1 MLARRRTSI
10 RRRQKVDSETSI
22 YKEQMR
28 SSTNLLAHS
37 MFFSDA
43 RVQARSPAS
52 KKKLI
57 YDQDHRGPL
66 STDTTATLMLLQAE
80 NIDLLGICTVS
91 CDMWAKQETAYALRL
106 LELMGRPEVPVYMGA
121 QEPLLNTKAEA
132 QMRYQMFGSRTL
144 GNEGY
149 LGCFAKDGGSRDVVD
164 PLPPPY
170 DRFSRIKAQPE
181 PAADF
186 IVRTIRANPHE
197 VTMYCGGPMT
207 NLALAVMLA
216 PDIVP
221 ITKEVIFMGGG
232 LHHSTSSVNVY
243 FDAEAAK
250 IAVRAPW
257 PKFTLVTTD
266 LAEQVHMQDDGKVD
280 YIVDHAHTPIADL
293 FRLYEQKPQ
302 RENPQRQSF
311 RMPDE
316 MMAAHAIDPTLF
328 GGYDEMNIDIVTHND
343 GHYGDTSFWDPD
355 WEQINAGTPSAG
367 QNNPSLKAGRVQVL
381 RDIDKKRFRELF
393 VDLMTR
399 PIKST

>member
-1 MLARRRTSI
+1 MQTS
-10 RRRQKVDSETSI
+10 S
-22 YKEQMR
+22 
-28 SSTNLLAHS
+28 NLLAHS
-37 MFFSDA
+37 AMFSAVPQTSAATDG
-43 RVQARSPAS
+43 

-66 STDTTATLMLLQAE
+66 STDTAATLMLLQAD

-106 LELMGRPEVPVYMGA
+106 LEIMGRTEIPAFLGA

-132 QMRYQMFGSRTL
+132 QMRYQMFGARSL
-144 GNEGY
+144 GDEGY
-149 LGCFAKDGGSRDVVD
+149 LGSFAKDAPGRDEIN

-170 DRFSRIKAQPE
+170 NRFAQIKAQPE

-186 IVRTIRANPHE
+186 IIRTIRANPNE

-232 LHHSTSSVNVY
+232 IHHSTSSVNVY

-250 IAVRAPW
+250 ICFRAGFS
-257 PKFTLVTTD
+257 KFTVVITD

-280 YIVDHAHTPIADL
+280 EIVQRAQSPIADL
-293 FRLYEQKPQ
+293 FREYEQKPQ
-302 RENPQRQSF
+302 RANPQRRSF

-316 MMAAHAIDPTLF
+316 MMAANAIDPSIFT
-328 GGYDEMNIDIVTHND
+328 GYDEMCVDIVTHND
-343 GHYGDTSFWDPD
+343 GHYGDTSFWDAD
-355 WEQINAGTPSAG
+355 WKNRGGELAG
-367 QNNPSLKAGRVQVL
+367 QNNPAIKAGRVQVL
-381 RDIDKKRFRELF
+381 NGINKKRFRELF
-393 VDLMTR
+393 TDLMTR
-399 PIKST
+399 PIRRSK

>member
-1 MLARRRTSI
+1 MNI
-10 RRRQKVDSETSI
+10 
-22 YKEQMR
+22 
-28 SSTNLLAHS
+28 STDLLAHS
-37 MFFSDA
+37 SRFSPA
-43 RVQARSPAS
+43 AQTTARSGGE

-66 STDTTATLMLLQAE
+66 STDTVATLMLLQAD

-106 LELMGRPEVPVYMGA
+106 LEIMGRPEVPVYMGA

-132 QMRYQMFGSRTL
+132 QLRYQMFGSRTL

-149 LGCFAKDGGSRDVVD
+149 LGCFAKNGGNPDELE

-170 DRFSRIKAQPE
+170 GRFAAIQAQAE

-186 IVRTIRANPHE
+186 IIRTIRANPHE

-207 NLALAVMLA
+207 NLALAAMLA

-232 LHHSTSSVNVY
+232 IHHSTSSVNVY

-250 IAVRAPW
+250 IGFRAGW
-257 PKFTLVTTD
+257 PKLTLVTTD
-266 LAEQVHMQDDGKVD
+266 LAEQVHMADDAKVD
-280 YIVDHAHTPIADL
+280 YIVDHAHSPIADL
-293 FRLYEQKPQ
+293 FALYEQKPQ
-302 RENPQRQSF
+302 RDNPQRQSF

-316 MMAAHAIDPTLF
+316 MMAAHAIDASIF
-328 GGYDEMNIDIVTHND
+328 GGFDEMYVDIVTHND
-343 GHYGDTSFWDPD
+343 GHYGDTSFWDGD
-355 WEQINAGTPSAG
+355 WKGIGKGTALEG
-367 QNNPSLKAGRVQVL
+367 QNNPSIKAGRVEML
-381 RDIDKKRFRELF
+381 KAIDKKRFRELF

-399 PIKST
+399 PINAAKA

>member
-1 MLARRRTSI
+1 MKNFPDI
-10 RRRQKVDSETSI
+10 
-22 YKEQMR
+22 
-28 SSTNLLAHS
+28 LAHS
-37 MFFSDA
+37 LFYEAKAKLRAQSTA
-43 RVQARSPAS
+43 SSLPATGG
-52 KKKLI
+52 KKKVI

-66 STDTTATLMLLQAE
+66 STDTAATLMLLQAD
-80 NIDLLGICTVS
+80 NIDLLGISTVT
-91 CDMWAKQETAYALRL
+91 CDMWGKQETAYALRL
-106 LELMGRPEVPVYMGA
+106 LELMGRPEIPVYMGA

-132 QMRYQMFGSRTL
+132 QMRYQMFGARSL

-149 LGCFAKDGGSRDVVD
+149 LGSFAKDAPNRDVVEA
-164 PLPPPY
+164 LPPPY
-170 DRFSRIKAQPE
+170 GKFATIKAQAE

-186 IVRTIRANPHE
+186 IIRTIRANPNE

-207 NLALAVMLA
+207 NLALAIMLA

-232 LHHSTSSVNVY
+232 IHHSTSSVNVY

-250 IAVRAPW
+250 IGFRAHW

-280 YIVDHAHTPIADL
+280 EIVARAQAPIADL

-302 RENPQRQSF
+302 RENPKRQSF

-316 MMAAHAIDPTLF
+316 MMTAHVIDPTIF
-328 GGYDEMNIDIVTHND
+328 GGYDEMYVDIVTHND
-343 GHYGDTSFWDPD
+343 GHYGDTSFWDAD
-355 WEQINAGTPSAG
+355 WNTLVKDAARGG
-367 QNNPSLKAGRVQVL
+367 QNRPSIKAGLVQL
-381 RDIDKKRFRELF
+381 LKDIDKKRFRELF

-399 PIKST
+399 PINRTKARADTASVSKGQ

>member
-1 MLARRRTSI
+1 MQIPS
-10 RRRQKVDSETSI
+10 D
-22 YKEQMR
+22 
-28 SSTNLLAHS
+28 LLAHS
-37 MFFSDA
+37 AMY
-43 RVQARSPAS
+43 SPAAQTS
-52 KKKLI
+52 SVPVAKKKLI

-66 STDTTATLMLLQAE
+66 STDTVATLMLLQAD

-106 LELMGRPEVPVYMGA
+106 LEIMGRPEIPVFMGA

-132 QMRYQMFGSRTL
+132 QMRYQMFGSRSL

-149 LGCFAKDGGSRDVVD
+149 LGCFAKDAAGRDEVT

-170 DRFSRIKAQPE
+170 NRFAQIKAQPE

-186 IVRTIRANPHE
+186 IIRTIRANPNE

-232 LHHSTSSVNVY
+232 AHHSTSSVNVY

-250 IAVRAPW
+250 IGFRAGW

-266 LAEQVHMQDDGKVD
+266 LAEQVDMQDDGKVD
-280 YIVDHAHTPIADL
+280 AIVDRAHSPIADL
-293 FRLYEQKPQ
+293 FREYEQKPQ
-302 RENPQRQSF
+302 RANPQRRSF

-316 MMAAHAIDPTLF
+316 MMAAHAIESSIFT
-328 GGYDEMNIDIVTHND
+328 GYDEMYIDIVTHND
-343 GHYGDTSFWDPD
+343 GHYGDTSFWDANWKD
-355 WEQINAGTPSAG
+355 QGGELSG
-367 QNNPSLKAGRVQVL
+367 QNIPSIKASRVQVL
-381 RDIDKKRFRELF
+381 NGIDKKRFRELF
-393 VDLMTR
+393 TDLMTR
-399 PIKST
+399 PINRSNS

>member
-1 MLARRRTSI
+1 MQASSDMLVRSAMFSPLPQT
-10 RRRQKVDSETSI
+10 
-22 YKEQMR
+22 
-28 SSTNLLAHS
+28 SSTS
-37 MFFSDA
+37 MG
-43 RVQARSPAS
+43 

-66 STDTTATLMLLQAE
+66 STDTVATLMLLQAE

-106 LELMGRPEVPVYMGA
+106 LEIMGRPEIPVYMGA

-132 QMRYQMFGSRTL
+132 QMRYQMFGSRSL
-144 GNEGY
+144 GDEGY
-149 LGCFAKDGGSRDVVD
+149 VGCFAKDAPGRDELN
-164 PLPPPY
+164 PLPPY
-170 DRFSRIKAQPE
+170 NRFAQIKAQPE

-186 IVRTIRANPHE
+186 IIRTIRANPHE

-232 LHHSTSSVNVY
+232 VHHSTSSVNVY

-250 IAVRAPW
+250 IAFRAGF

-266 LAEQVHMQDDGKVD
+266 LAEQVHMADDGKVD
-280 YIVDHAHTPIADL
+280 AIVDRAHAPIADL
-293 FRLYEQKPQ
+293 FRLYEQAPQ
-302 RENPQRQSF
+302 RANPRRQSF

-316 MMAAHAIDPTLF
+316 MMAAHVIDPSIF
-328 GGYDEMNIDIVTHND
+328 GGADDMYIDVVTHND
-343 GHYGDTSFWDPD
+343 GHYGDTSFWDGD
-355 WEQINAGTPSAG
+355 WKERNQGTPLAG
-367 QNNPSLKAGRVQVL
+367 QNCPALKAGRVEVL
-381 RDIDKKRFRELF
+381 RDLDKKRFRDLF

-399 PIKST
+399 PVSGGAQ

>member
-1 MLARRRTSI
+1 M
-10 RRRQKVDSETSI
+10 E
-22 YKEQMR
+22 
-28 SSTNLLAHS
+28 SSTDLLTHS
-37 MFFSDA
+37 MFFSVA
-43 RVQARSPAS
+43 RVQARSPVS

-80 NIDLLGICTVS
+80 NIDLLGISTVS

-132 QMRYQMFGSRTL
+132 QMRYRMFGSRAL

-170 DRFSRIKAQPE
+170 DGFSRIKAQPE

-186 IVRTIRANPHE
+186 IIRAIRANPHE

-216 PDIVP
+216 PDIAP

-250 IAVRAPW
+250 IAFRAPW

-280 YIVDHAHTPIADL
+280 YIVDHAHAPIADL

-343 GHYGDTSFWDPD
+343 GHYGDTSFWDLH
-355 WEQINAGTPSAG
+355 WEPINAGTPSAG

-399 PIKST
+399 PIRST

>member
-1 MLARRRTSI
+1 MQTS
-10 RRRQKVDSETSI
+10 S
-22 YKEQMR
+22 
-28 SSTNLLAHS
+28 NLLAHS
-37 MFFSDA
+37 AMFSA
-43 RVQARSPAS
+43 VPQTSAAAGG

-66 STDTTATLMLLQAE
+66 STDTAATVMLLQAD

-106 LELMGRPEVPVYMGA
+106 LEIMGRTEIPVFLGA

-132 QMRYQMFGSRTL
+132 QMRYQMFGARSL
-144 GNEGY
+144 GDEGY
-149 LGCFAKDGGSRDVVD
+149 LGSFAKDAPGRDEIN

-170 DRFSRIKAQPE
+170 NRFAQIKAQPE

-186 IVRTIRANPHE
+186 IIRTIRANPNE

-221 ITKEVIFMGGG
+221 ITQEVIFMGGG
-232 LHHSTSSVNVY
+232 IHHSTSSVNVY

-250 IAVRAPW
+250 ICFRAGFS
-257 PKFTLVTTD
+257 KFTVVITD

-280 YIVDHAHTPIADL
+280 EIVQRAQSPIADL
-293 FRLYEQKPQ
+293 FREYEQKPQ
-302 RENPQRQSF
+302 RANPQRRSF

-316 MMAAHAIDPTLF
+316 MMAANAIDPSIFT
-328 GGYDEMNIDIVTHND
+328 GYDEMCVDIVTHND
-343 GHYGDTSFWDPD
+343 GHYGDTSFWDAD
-355 WEQINAGTPSAG
+355 WKNRGGELAG
-367 QNNPSLKAGRVQVL
+367 QNNPAIKAGRVQVL
-381 RDIDKKRFRELF
+381 NGINKKRFRELF
-393 VDLMTR
+393 TDLMTR
-399 PIKST
+399 PIRRSK

>member
-1 MLARRRTSI
+1 MDRNRRDKMPTSS
-10 RRRQKVDSETSI
+10 D
-22 YKEQMR
+22 
-28 SSTNLLAHS
+28 LLAHS
-37 MFFSDA
+37 AML
-43 RVQARSPAS
+43 SPTPRTSSAPGS

-66 STDTTATLMLLQAE
+66 STDTVATLMLLQAD

-106 LELMGRPEVPVYMGA
+106 LEIMGRPEVPLFMGA

-132 QMRYQMFGSRTL
+132 QIRYQMFGSRSL

-149 LGCFAKDGGSRDVVD
+149 LGCFAKDAAGRDEVT

-170 DRFSRIKAQPE
+170 SRFAQIKAQPE

-186 IVRTIRANPHE
+186 IIRTIRANPNE

-232 LHHSTSSVNVY
+232 IHHSTSSVNVY

-250 IAVRAPW
+250 ISFRAGW

-280 YIVDHAHTPIADL
+280 AIVDRAHSPIVDL
-293 FRLYEQKPQ
+293 FREYEQKPQ
-302 RENPQRQSF
+302 RANPQRRSF

-316 MMAAHAIDPTLF
+316 MMAAHAIDPSIF
-328 GGYDEMNIDIVTHND
+328 SGYDEMYIDIVTHND
-343 GHYGDTSFWDPD
+343 GHYGDTSFWDAN
-355 WEQINAGTPSAG
+355 WKNEGGELSG
-367 QNNPSLKAGRVQVL
+367 QNNPSIKAGRVQVL
-381 RDIDKKRFRELF
+381 NGIDKERFRELF
-393 VDLMTR
+393 TDLMTR
-399 PIKST
+399 PINRFK

>member
-1 MLARRRTSI
+1 MQTSA
-10 RRRQKVDSETSI
+10 D
-22 YKEQMR
+22 
-28 SSTNLLAHS
+28 LLAHRTQ
-37 MFFSDA
+37 FSGA
-43 RVQARSPAS
+43 SRTAPAAS
-52 KKKLI
+52 GKKKLI

-66 STDTTATLMLLQAE
+66 STDTAATLMLLQAG
-80 NIDLLGICTVS
+80 NIDLLGICTVT

-106 LELMGRPEVPVYMGA
+106 LELMGRPEVPVFMGA

-149 LGCFAKDGGSRDVVD
+149 LGCFAKDGGSRDEVE

-170 DRFSRIKAQPE
+170 SRFAEILAQAE

-186 IVRTIRANPHE
+186 IIRTIRANPHE

-250 IAVRAPW
+250 IAFRAGFPN
-257 PKFTLVTTD
+257 FTLVTTD
-266 LAEQVHMQDDGKVD
+266 LAEQVHMADDGKVD
-280 YIVDHAHTPIADL
+280 AIVERAHEPIADL
-293 FRLYEQKPQ
+293 FRLYEQAPQ
-302 RENPQRQSF
+302 RANPNRQSF

-316 MMAAHAIDPTLF
+316 MMAAHVIDPSIF
-328 GGYDEMNIDIVTHND
+328 GGADEMYIDVVTHND
-343 GHYGDTSFWDPD
+343 GHYGDTSFWDGD
-355 WEQINAGTPSAG
+355 WKTRNEGTPLAG
-367 QNNPSLKAGRVQVL
+367 QNNPALRAGRVQVL
-381 RDIDKKRFRELF
+381 RDIDKKRFHDLF

-399 PIKST
+399 PVPGGAQ

>member
-1 MLARRRTSI
+1 MHTPH
-10 RRRQKVDSETSI
+10 TF
-22 YKEQMR
+22 
-28 SSTNLLAHS
+28 LAHS
-37 MFFSDA
+37 SMFS
-43 RVQARSPAS
+43 QEPQTTSTPSS
-52 KKKLI
+52 KKKVI

-66 STDTTATLMLLQAE
+66 STDTVATLMLLQAD

-106 LELMGRPEVPVYMGA
+106 LELMGRTEIPVFMGA

-132 QMRYQMFGSRTL
+132 QMRYQMFGSRSL

-149 LGCFAKDGGSRDVVD
+149 LGCFAKDAAGRDD
-164 PLPPPY
+164 LAPLPLPY
-170 DRFSRIKAQPE
+170 NRFAQIKAQPE

-186 IVRTIRANPHE
+186 IIRTIRANPNE

-250 IAVRAPW
+250 IGFRAGW

-280 YIVDHAHTPIADL
+280 AIVERAQSPIGDL
-293 FRLYEQKPQ
+293 FREYEQKPQ
-302 RENPQRQSF
+302 RANPQRRSF

-316 MMAAHAIDPTLF
+316 MMAAHVIDPTIF
-328 GGYDEMNIDIVTHND
+328 AGYDDMFIDIVTHND
-343 GHYGDTSFWDPD
+343 GHYGDTSFWSAD
-355 WEQINAGTPSAG
+355 WKDENGELAG
-367 QNNPSLKAGRVQVL
+367 QNGPSLKAGRVQVL
-381 RDIDKKRFRELF
+381 NGIDKKRFRELF
-393 VDLMTR
+393 TDLMTR
-399 PIKST
+399 PIIRFK

>member
-1 MLARRRTSI
+1 M
-10 RRRQKVDSETSI
+10 Q
-22 YKEQMR
+22 
-28 SSTNLLAHS
+28 SSPNLLAHS
-37 MFFSDA
+37 AMF
-43 RVQARSPAS
+43 SPVPQTSAAPGA

-66 STDTTATLMLLQAE
+66 STDTAATLMLLQAD

-106 LELMGRPEVPVYMGA
+106 LEIMGRPEIPVFTGA
-121 QEPLLNTKAEA
+121 QDPLLNTKAEA
-132 QMRYQMFGSRTL
+132 QMRYQTFGARSL
-144 GNEGY
+144 GDEGY
-149 LGCFAKDGGSRDVVD
+149 LGSFAKDAPGRDEVS

-170 DRFSRIKAQPE
+170 NRFAQIEAQPE

-186 IVRTIRANPHE
+186 IIRTIRANPGE

-232 LHHSTSSVNVY
+232 IHHSTSSVNVY

-250 IAVRAPW
+250 ICFRAGFA
-257 PKFTLVTTD
+257 KFTIVITD

-280 YIVDHAHTPIADL
+280 EIVARAQSPIADL
-293 FRLYEQKPQ
+293 FREYEQKPQ
-302 RENPQRQSF
+302 RANPQRRSF

-316 MMAAHAIDPTLF
+316 MMAAHAIDPSIF
-328 GGYDEMNIDIVTHND
+328 AGYDEMYIDIVTHND
-343 GHYGDTSFWDPD
+343 GHYGDTSFWDAD
-355 WEQINAGTPSAG
+355 WKDRGGELAG
-367 QNNPSLKAGRVQVL
+367 QNNPAIKAGRVQVL
-381 RDIDKKRFRELF
+381 SGIDKKRFRELF
-393 VDLMTR
+393 TDLMTKAIR
-399 PIKST
+399 RSGNAV

>member
-1 MLARRRTSI
+1 M
-10 RRRQKVDSETSI
+10 Q
-22 YKEQMR
+22 
-28 SSTNLLAHS
+28 SSSNSLAHS
-37 MFFSDA
+37 AMFSPPA
-43 RVQARSPAS
+43 QSPATS
-52 KKKLI
+52 SGKKKLI

-66 STDTTATLMLLQAE
+66 STDTAATLMLLQAD

-106 LELMGRPEVPVYMGA
+106 LELMGRPEIPVFMGA

-132 QMRYQMFGSRTL
+132 QMRYQMFGARSL
-144 GNEGY
+144 GDEGY
-149 LGCFAKDGGSRDVVD
+149 LGSFAKDAPGRDEIS

-170 DRFSRIKAQPE
+170 NRFAQIQAQPE

-186 IVRTIRANPHE
+186 IIRTIRANPNE

-232 LHHSTSSVNVY
+232 IHHSTSSVNVY

-250 IAVRAPW
+250 ICFRAGFPQ
-257 PKFTLVTTD
+257 FTVVITD

-280 YIVDHAHTPIADL
+280 EIVARAHSPIADL
-293 FRLYEQKPQ
+293 FREYEQKPQ
-302 RENPQRQSF
+302 RANPQRRSF

-316 MMAAHAIDPTLF
+316 MMAAHAIDPSIFT
-328 GGYDEMNIDIVTHND
+328 GYDEMYIDIVTHND
-343 GHYGDTSFWDPD
+343 GHYGDTSFWDANWKD
-355 WEQINAGTPSAG
+355 RGGDLAE
-367 QNNPSLKAGRVQVL
+367 QNNPAIKAGRVQL
-381 RDIDKKRFRELF
+381 LNGIDKKRFRELF
-393 VDLMTR
+393 TNLMTKAIR
-399 PIKST
+399 SK